1 MSHTIHHGD
10 ALAVLPTIP
19 ADTVDLVLTDPPYN
33 SGGRT
38 NAERAAQSARGKY
51 VSSDAGHQL
60 ADFPGDNRDQRSYTL
75 WLSLILAECLRASR
89 PGASA
94 LVFCDWRQ
102 LPATSDALQ
111 AAGWT
116 WRGIIPWHKPISRPQ
131 RDGFRRECE
140 YVLWG
145 SNGQP
150 HRHAE
155 PLYLPGLVT
164 GSQPRGRGRVH
175 ITQKP
180 VDVLRQLIAVCPA
193 GGTVLDPFA
202 GSGSTGVAAALEG
215 RSFVGVELTAHYA
228 NVARQRIAEATSP
241 SVPPT
246 AGRSPEEGPCRSG

>member
-1 MSHTIHHGD
+1 MHHKIIQGD
-10 ALAVLPTIP
+10 ALSVLLTIP
-19 ADTVDLVLTDPPYN
+19 SQSVDLVLADPPYN

-38 NAERAAQSARGKY
+38 NTERRTSSAHCKY
-51 VSSDAGHQL
+51 VSSDANHQL
-60 ADFPGDNRDQRSYTL
+60 ADFAGDNRDQRSYTT
-75 WLSLILAECLRASR
+75 WLTLILIECLRVSR
-89 PGASA
+89 TGASA

-116 WRGIIPWHKPISRPQ
+116 WRGVIPWRKPISRPQ

-155 PLYLPGLVT
+155 PIYLPGMVE
-164 GSQPRGRGRVH
+164 GSQPRGHERQH

-180 VDVLRQLIAVCPA
+180 VEVLRQLIRVCPPE
-193 GGTVLDPFA
+193 GTVLDPFA
-202 GSGSTGVAAALEG
+202 GAGSAGVAARLEARRYLG
-215 RSFVGVELTAHYA
+215 IEITEHYA
-228 NVARQRIAEATSP
+228 EVAR
-241 SVPPT
+241 
-246 AGRSPEEGPCRSG
+246 GRLDEVRS